1 MDRRSFSR
9 FAVALAAL
17 ALAGGAEAATI
28 TVGEVIAAGID
39 DFGFTSTTAA
49 GNVLSFSGPGGDEVW
64 EMYGFLASRDTDN
77 IVRVFNT
84 GTGAGFSVVKS
95 VDTAPTGYSDL
106 RLSAAGATR
115 LGGGLAAG
123 DLTMRYSY
131 QLVDNQTPAD
141 VDHFQ
146 WIVDVTNNSAG
157 TRNLTFYAYLD
168 LDLRNTPNNDSAV
181 LDTDGSMLVS
191 DAGMTVGWGVS
202 GATRYQAGPYTGAG
216 SVRTL
221 LDNMLTSNNPSNLS
235 NGGLPFGPGD
245 FTSVYQI
252 DFTLSPGQTLQLAT
266 TVAEPDAGALI
277 VLGLAGLAFWGRPR
291 PTPVRRTQLSA

>member
-1 MDRRSFSR
+1 
-9 FAVALAAL
+9 VALAAF

-28 TVGEVIAAGID
+28 TVGEVIASGID

-49 GNVLSFSGPGGDEVW
+49 GNVLSFSGPGADEVW
-64 EMYGFLASRDTDN
+64 EMYGYLASRDTDN

-95 VDTAPTGYSDL
+95 VDAAPTGYSDL
-106 RLSAAGATR
+106 SLTNAGATR

-123 DLTMRYSY
+123 DITMRYGY
-131 QLVDNQTPAD
+131 QLVDDTGPTDLD
-141 VDHFQ
+141 VFA
-146 WIVDVTNNSAG
+146 WIVGITNNSSV

-168 LDLRNTPNNDSAV
+168 LDLRNSPNNDSAV
-181 LDTDGSMLVS
+181 LGTNEIQVS
-191 DAGMTVGWGVS
+191 DAGMNLLWAVP
-202 GATRYQAGPYTGAG
+202 GATRYQVGPYTGAG

-221 LDNMLTSNNPSNLS
+221 LDNMLTSNNPGNLS

-245 FTSVYQI
+245 FTGAYQV
-252 DFTLSPGQTLQLAT
+252 DFTLSPGQTLQLT
-266 TVAEPDAGALI
+266 STVAEPDAGALI

-291 PTPVRRTQLSA
+291 RPVVRRTQVSA

>member
-1 MDRRSFSR
+1 MDRRSCSR
-9 FAVALAAL
+9 IAVAVVAL
-17 ALAGGAEAATI
+17 ALAGGAQAATL

-39 DFGFTSTTAA
+39 DFGFTSTTAG

-106 RLSAAGATR
+106 SLSAAGATR

-123 DLTMRYSY
+123 DITMRYSY
-131 QLVDNQTPAD
+131 QLVDDVTPTD
-141 VDHFQ
+141 LDIFR
-146 WIVDVTNNSAG
+146 WIVDVTNHSSA

-168 LDLRNTPNNDSAV
+168 LDLRNSPGNDSAV
-181 LDTDGSMLVS
+181 LGTDGIHVS
-191 DAGMTVGWGVS
+191 DGAMNVVWDVPN
-202 GATRYQAGPYTGAG
+202 ATRYQVGPYTGAG

-221 LDNMLTSNNPSNLS
+221 LDNMLTSNNPGNLS

-245 FTSVYQI
+245 FTAVYQV
-252 DFTLSPGQTLQLAT
+252 DFAIGPGQSIQLT
-266 TVAEPDAGALI
+266 SSVPEPDAGALI
-277 VLGLAGLAFWGRPR
+277 VVGLAGLAFWGRPR
-291 PTPVRRTQLSA
+291 AVAARRTQASA